1 MAMTTLRDQC
11 ELEDLSVHE
20 LHDLALDRAV
30 ELEDLRFLWDLLR
43 AMPAADAGKGEQ
55 QDLLKVEMI
64 VLADRIH
71 DALGTG
77 EGESAAALR
86 PLYVG
91 YLERY
96 GFPS

>member
-1 MAMTTLRDQC
+1 MTTHTDEC
-11 ELEDLSVHE
+11 ELADLSVHE
-20 LHDLALDRAV
+20 LHDLALGRAI

-43 AMPAADAGKGEQ
+43 AMPAADAGRGEQ
-55 QDLLKVEMI
+55 QDLRKVEMI

-71 DALGTG
+71 DALGISAG
-77 EGESAAALR
+77 ENAAALR
-86 PLYVG
+86 PLYIG

>member
-1 MAMTTLRDQC
+1 MTIDTD
-11 ELEDLSVHE
+11 ESKLEDLSVHE
-20 LHDLALDRAV
+20 LHDLALDRAIQ
-30 ELEDLRFLWDLLR
+30 LADLRFLWDLLR
-43 AMPAADAGKGEQ
+43 AMPAADAGGGER

-77 EGESAAALR
+77 EGENAAALR

>member
-1 MAMTTLRDQC
+1 
-11 ELEDLSVHE
+11 VHE
-20 LHDLALDRAV
+20 LHDLALDRAI
-30 ELEDLRFLWDLLR
+30 ELTDLRFLWDLLR
-43 AMPAADAGKGEQ
+43 VMPATDACSRGEQ

-77 EGESAAALR
+77 DGENAAALR
-86 PLYVG
+86 PLYIG
-91 YLERY
+91 YLERF

>member
-1 MAMTTLRDQC
+1 MTTHTD
-11 ELEDLSVHE
+11 ESKLEDLSVHE

-30 ELEDLRFLWDLLR
+30 ELADLRFLWDLLR
-43 AMPAADAGKGEQ
+43 SMPAADAERDER

-77 EGESAAALR
+77 ECGNAAALR
-86 PLYVG
+86 PLYIG

>member
-1 MAMTTLRDQC
+1 MTIHTDENKLV
-11 ELEDLSVHE
+11 DLSVHE
-20 LHDLALDRAV
+20 LHDLALDRAI
-30 ELEDLRFLWDLLR
+30 ELADLRFLWELLG
-43 AMPAADAGKGEQ
+43 AMPAADAGQGEQ

-77 EGESAAALR
+77 EGENAAALR